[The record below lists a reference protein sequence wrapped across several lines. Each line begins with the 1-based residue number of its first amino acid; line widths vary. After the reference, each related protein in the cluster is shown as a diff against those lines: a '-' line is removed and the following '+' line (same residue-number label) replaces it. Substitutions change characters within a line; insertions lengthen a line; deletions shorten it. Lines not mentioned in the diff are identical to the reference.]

1 MMEGRLRIM
10 GPDDEPMP
18 PMERQSAF
26 EAALGEHRR
35 IVFKVATIYGRTAED
50 RSDLAQEI
58 TLQLWRAF
66 GGFDP
71 RRGKLS
77 TWMYRIA
84 LNVAISYARRPS
96 WKAAER
102 SGPLEDHHLATLGA
116 SPRAAPDDRVAA
128 LHAVID
134 QLAPLDRALI
144 LLYLEERSHAEIGGI
159 LGLSETNVATK
170 LNRLKHTLRTRMIAK
185 GA

>member
-1 MMEGRLRIM
+1 
-10 GPDDEPMP
+10 MP

-58 TLQLWRAF
+58 MLQLWRAF
-66 GGFDP
+66 AGFDP

-84 LNVAISYARRPS
+84 LNVAISHARRPS

-102 SGPLEDHHLATLGA
+102 SGPLEEHHVDTLGA
-116 SPRAAPDDRVAA
+116 SPGAAPDDRVAA

-144 LLYLEERSHAEIGGI
+144 LLYLEERSQAEIGGI

-170 LNRLKHTLRTRMIAK
+170 LYRLKHTLRTRLTAR